1 MMDRQFYG
9 STVMGERGQL
19 VIPAEA
25 RKELGLEKGEKLLVF
40 GFHKN
45 SLMITKLSSFKK
57 ITEEM
62 TKKQKEIE
70 DILKNA

>member
-1 MMDRQFYG
+1 MDRQFYG

-25 RKELGLEKGEKLLVF
+25 RKELGIEKGEKLLVF

-45 SLMITKLSSFKK
+45 ALMITKLSSFKELTK
-57 ITEEM
+57 EM
-62 TKKQKEIE
+62 SKKQKEIE
-70 DILKNA
+70 DILQNA